1 MKSAGI
7 RHSDFVIQNIIMA
20 DTHIKL
26 SSTLHCIIVT
36 PEATALDT
44 PANFVALPLFDGEA
58 GVAPGRAPLI
68 GRLGYGE
75 LRVRNG
81 EQITRFYVD
90 GGFVQVA
97 DNIVSVLTNRA
108 VPADRLNT
116 AAASEQL
123 RTAIGR
129 SAAGQEEMA
138 IRDRQISQARG
149 QLRVASRGR

>member
-1 MKSAGI
+1 
-7 RHSDFVIQNIIMA
+7 MA
-20 DTHIKL
+20 VHPAT
-26 SSTLHCIIVT
+26 SSGTLQCIIVT
-36 PEATALDT
+36 PETTALDT

-58 GVAPGRAPLI
+58 GIAPGRAPLI

-75 LRVRNG
+75 LRVRSG
-81 EQITRFYVD
+81 EQTKRFYVD

-108 VPADRLNT
+108 VPSQKLDT

-123 RTAIGR
+123 RTAIAHP
-129 SAAGQEEMA
+129 AAGQEEMA

-149 QLRVASRGR
+149 QLRVASRAR